1 MEKDPEF
8 IALNQDL
15 KILNERRAR
24 KYLSL
29 NFDKRKAE
37 HDIDDAKRLNDLNAR
52 FKREGK
58 KALKSLDDL
67 PKDYEDPDFSL
78 KEAEKMA
85 VDFLRLQAQEPFSN
99 KPN

>member
-1 MEKDPEF
+1 MHV
-8 IALNQDL
+8 LNV
-15 KILNERRAR
+15 RA
-24 KYLSL
+24 
-29 NFDKRKAE
+29 
-37 HDIDDAKRLNDLNAR
+37 
-52 FKREGK
+52 